1 MLRWSGQN
9 ANQKVGPDKMP
20 TTEKKSRTKC
30 QPRLAFCP
38 VGILS
43 GWHFVHTPGKMVFS
57 YLTMDLRSPMVAN
70 YLVAWICAIIPP
82 LCLYNHMCAV
92 HQGMNFCVQ
101 QLVQFSHRELFEC
114 ILLKTQLAPLT
125 SFWLIPLLFFTGG
138 LSLKK
143 LAVDQYISFL
153 PLITS

>member
-1 MLRWSGQN
+1 MDVYCQLV
-9 ANQKVGPDKMP
+9 AN
-20 TTEKKSRTKC
+20 S
-30 QPRLAFCP
+30 
-38 VGILS
+38 
-43 GWHFVHTPGKMVFS
+43 WVHTQLSTHGSGVLGKMFFS
-57 YLTMDLRSPMVAN
+57 YLTMDIRSPMVAN

-82 LCLYNHMCAV
+82 LCLCNHMCAV

-125 SFWLIPLLFFTGG
+125 SFWLIPLLFSTGG

-143 LAVDQYISFL
+143 LAVDQ
-153 PLITS
+153 